1 MSVTSV
7 MEKGSLNYTHAH
19 PRIRLVTLTAPTPVA
34 FTVQKCAPPRRHR
47 LGRRLQFGA
56 AVRCAYSGARI
67 FRFVPA
73 LSARFCYCFPVW
85 CVTRRPDNP

>member
-1 MSVTSV
+1 MRDNDDDIIRALGTLSRR
-7 MEKGSLNYTHAH
+7 
-19 PRIRLVTLTAPTPVA
+19 PRPGALL
-34 FTVQKCAPPRRHR
+34 APPRGHR